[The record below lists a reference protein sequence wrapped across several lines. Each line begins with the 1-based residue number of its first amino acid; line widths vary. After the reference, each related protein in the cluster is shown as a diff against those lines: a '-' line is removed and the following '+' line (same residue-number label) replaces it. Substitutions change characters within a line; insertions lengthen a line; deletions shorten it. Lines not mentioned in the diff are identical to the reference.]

1 MSAAGS
7 RRRAARSSNAP
18 AVDPALG
25 DLIAGAP
32 IVARRV
38 TSADGT
44 SLAVYRC
51 GRGPRVWV
59 VPPGLGTPLVAW
71 REVIRRFAGAL
82 TLVTWDQRGTY
93 ASAVPDDL
101 ERLRVEDHADDLEA
115 IVAAEGL
122 DRFILGGWSLAVQ
135 ISLEYLHRHP
145 DRVEALVLVNGAYE
159 HVLDNALDRRLA
171 PALKA
176 ALRLLARL
184 GPRLGPV
191 LAKSMALGPHVLPR
205 LGLLAPDAPLFAD
218 VLRAFSRL
226 DWGTYF
232 RLMLAVNA
240 HSAAAYLGDVRV
252 PTLVTAGDADRM
264 TPLALAEAMHRRI
277 PASELVVFPGGT
289 HYTPTEQPERLNAVL
304 ARFFDR
310 LGGDG

>member
-1 MSAAGS
+1 MSAAQPRPDG
-7 RRRAARSSNAP
+7 AAGGPRP

-25 DLIAGAP
+25 ELVAAAP
-32 IVARRV
+32 VVARHV

-44 SLAVYRC
+44 RLAVYRC

-59 VPPGLGTPLVAW
+59 LPPGLGTPLVAW
-71 REVIRRFAGAL
+71 REVIRRFADEL
-82 TLVTWDQRGTY
+82 TIVTWDQRGTY
-93 ASAVPDDL
+93 ASAAPADL
-101 ERLRVEDHADDLEA
+101 ARLRVEDHADDLEA

-122 DRFILGGWSLAVQ
+122 DRFVLGGWSLAVQ
-135 ISLEYLHRHP
+135 ISLEYHHRHP

-159 HVLDNALDRRLA
+159 HVLDNALAPRLA
-171 PALKA
+171 PALRA
-176 ALRLLARL
+176 ALRLLARV

-191 LAKSMALGPHVLPR
+191 IAKSMALGPYVLPR

-240 HSAAAYLGDVRV
+240 HSAAAYLDGVRA
-252 PTLVTAGDADRM
+252 PTLITAGDADRM
-264 TPLALAEAMHRRI
+264 TPLATAEAMHHRI
-277 PASELVVFPGGT
+277 PGSELVVFAGGT

-304 ARFFDR
+304 ADFFAR
-310 LGGDG
+310 LG